1 MKKAFLILII
11 MTLITSCKNESSTG
25 NSSELEELSTAQ
37 QLAATAGIENWNSLQ
52 EIKFTFNVG
61 RMGKT
66 VMSRKWR
73 WNLVTQDV
81 QLIAK
86 GDTVNYNRNSKL
98 DRNQIRADRAFI
110 NDTYWLL
117 PEFKLVWDK
126 GTSFTEKKSQI
137 APISKDTLDMI
148 KVLYNGNGG
157 YTPGDAYDIYYGT
170 DHKFKEWAYRSKND
184 TAVTLATTFEEFKSV
199 SGLRFAT
206 DHRSPDRMTRINFT
220 DIEITKKK

>member
-81 QLIAK
+81 QLIAI
-86 GDTVNYNRNSKL
+86 GDTINYNRNSKL
-98 DRNQIRADRAFI
+98 DSIQISADRAFI
-110 NDTYWLL
+110 NDTYWLM

-126 GTSFTEKKSQI
+126 GMTLTEKKF
-137 APISKDTLDMI
+137 D
-148 KVLYNGNGG
+148 
-157 YTPGDAYDIYYGT
+157 
-170 DHKFKEWAYRSKND
+170 
-184 TAVTLATTFEEFKSV
+184 
-199 SGLRFAT
+199 
-206 DHRSPDRMTRINFT
+206 
-220 DIEITKKK
+220 